1 MVSSK
6 LQNVIIRTMRSDL
19 EFLERGGQP
28 DIVSRSTDETEEL
41 LKRAQLAVR
50 QAEAERG
57 FSRPASDKKIKKESA
72 IPDDKIKEEAQRK
85 AEEERKRQ
93 EEAQRKAEEE
103 RKRQEEAQRKA
114 EEERKRQEE
123 AQRKAEEERKRQE
136 EAQRKAE
143 EERKRQEEAQ
153 KEKERLKWEKILT
166 EAEEIAKTKAFFL
179 PEEEETL
186 GRLIAQK
193 EQEIVSL
200 QTESH
205 ELPTQKKSIL
215 PKKKRLSDQKN
226 QLEKEYQNISNQLES
241 IKQQREKIE
250 QAEINARTNEE
261 RRKYEEQRWQLANK
275 QREAEQEKWNKKDEL
290 SQVSTKLNH
299 LESQSDEIQSHQEEY
314 RRKIE
319 KLNQEKEEIELRK
332 EAIGLRQRLTEID
345 LSKSEPFGQLQE
357 LEVQKENLREEL
369 RPVLTKERSVENLET
384 ELKKQIEGITDP
396 EEKKK
401 MTEKR
406 WQIEKERE
414 DIEKERWQIEQKVI
428 TLRNKQK
435 EVSAPYQALLDEE
448 RRLAQRLK
456 EVETLIVFGLEK
468 GRQRLETITQKQIN
482 LREQKLKGPYSL
494 RKQKPALETKEDSSL
509 PPSGFKSPIR
519 EDQDELARKETKD
532 RSEQTSNET
541 NFQESDRPKEQI
553 PEITPPNRKTT
564 DIPPKEVSLNENL
577 EKKKQEAREKL
588 TEEMKARKT
597 EMENKQAAIEEKR
610 QTSVPAPK
618 EIETK
623 KPLAEEEKSSPNPA
637 TARETFVE
645 QLMAS
650 SSHEEAERE
659 KFLRRVRGE
668 DNSSLPP
675 DPLEARLQEGVIFRP
690 VPQSPDRSQKIVARI
705 LIVLLIIGLGVLAY
719 LVIKGYLL

>member
-19 EFLERGGQP
+19 EFLEKGGQP
-28 DIVSRSTDETEEL
+28 DVVSRSTDETEKL

-57 FSRPASDKKIKKESA
+57 FSRPVSDRTTKKEPA
-72 IPDDKIKEEAQRK
+72 PTLDNKIEEEARRK

-103 RKRQEEAQRKA
+103 AR
-114 EEERKRQEE
+114 
-123 AQRKAEEERKRQE
+123 
-136 EAQRKAE
+136 RKAE

-153 KEKERLKWEKILT
+153 KKAEEEARRKAEEEARRKAEEEAQKEEERQKWEKILV
-166 EAEEIAKTKAFFL
+166 EAEEMAKTKAFFL

-186 GRLIAQK
+186 ERLIAQK
-193 EQEIVSL
+193 EQAIASL
-200 QTESH
+200 QTESN
-205 ELPTQKKSIL
+205 ELPTQKKTIL

-250 QAEINARTNEE
+250 QAETNARTSEE

-290 SQVSTKLNH
+290 SRVSTELDY
-299 LESQSDEIQSHQEEY
+299 LESRSDEIQSHQEEY

-319 KLNQEKEEIELRK
+319 SLNQEKEEIELRK

-345 LSKSEPFGQLQE
+345 LSKSKPFGQLQE

-369 RPVLTKERSVENLET
+369 RPVLAKERFVENIET
-384 ELKKQIEGITDP
+384 DLKKQIETVTDP

-401 MTEKR
+401 MIEKR

-414 DIEKERWQIEQKVI
+414 EIEKERWQIEQKVVA
-428 TLRNKQK
+428 LRNKQK
-435 EVSAPYQALLDEE
+435 EVSAPYQTLLDEE
-448 RRLAQRLK
+448 RRLTQRLK
-456 EVETLIVFGLEK
+456 EVEILIAFGLEK
-468 GRQRLETITQKQIN
+468 GRQRLEAIAQKQMD
-482 LREQKLKGPYSL
+482 LRKQKLKGPYSL
-494 RKQKPALETKEDSSL
+494 RKQKPSFVETKEV
-509 PPSGFKSPIR
+509 PPSPPLEPKPLIQ
-519 EDQDELARKETKD
+519 EDQNELEEKAAVAPKK
-532 RSEQTSNET
+532 SFNEV
-541 NFQESDRPKEQI
+541 NFQESDSPKAPVSEI
-553 PEITPPNRKTT
+553 PS
-564 DIPPKEVSLNENL
+564 PPKKIPGSFPEGTTFD
-577 EKKKQEAREKL
+577 EKIEIEKRKQEAREKL

-610 QTSVPAPK
+610 QASVPVPEET
-618 EIETK
+618 EI
-623 KPLAEEEKSSPNPA
+623 KPPLTEEKASPPNPA

-659 KFLRRVRGE
+659 EFLRRVRGE
-668 DNSSLPP
+668 DNSPLPP
-675 DPLEARLQEGVIFRP
+675 DPLEARLQEGVVFRP

>member
-72 IPDDKIKEEAQRK
+72 IPDDKIK
-85 AEEERKRQ
+85 
-93 EEAQRKAEEE
+93 
-103 RKRQEEAQRKA
+103 EEAQRKA

-494 RKQKPALETKEDSSL
+494 RKQKPEKEKPALETKEDSSL
-509 PPSGFKSPIR
+509 PSSGFKSPIR

-532 RSEQTSNET
+532 RSKQTSNEV